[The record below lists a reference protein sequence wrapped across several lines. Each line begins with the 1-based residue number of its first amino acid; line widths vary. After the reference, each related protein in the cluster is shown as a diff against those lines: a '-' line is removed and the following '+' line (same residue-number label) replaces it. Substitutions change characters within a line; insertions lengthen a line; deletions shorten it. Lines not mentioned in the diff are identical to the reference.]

1 MKILDLYFRIPILLD
16 YSVSITICALAYKLR
31 SVNFLPLPKTEQIYS
46 MSSDLTTIG
55 LTLAGFI
62 LTFLTVL
69 ITFKA
74 DNKVRADN
82 YDPDAPVFELFFGSH
97 LYFLTI
103 GHLKNATKSLV
114 VITVIGYIVTL
125 VASEASIG
133 YLYYYN
139 IIGITIITLTLWRCL
154 LIVSNILKMQR

>member
-1 MKILDLYFRIPILLD
+1 MKILNYYFRAPVLIDYLL
-16 YSVSITICALAYKLR
+16 ALGLCFGAYKLCK
-31 SVNFLPLPKTEQIYS
+31 NHIITLPAAEQIYS

-74 DNKVRADN
+74 DNRVTPDN
-82 YDPDAPVFELFFGSH
+82 YNSDSPAFELFFGSH
-97 LYFLTI
+97 LYFQTI
-103 GHLKNATKSLV
+103 EHLKNATKSL
-114 VITVIGYIVTL
+114 IFLTVLGYSLKLLI
-125 VASEASIG
+125 AQSSIS

-139 IIGITIITLTLWRCL
+139 IMGPAVIALTLWRSL
-154 LIVSNILKMQR
+154 LILTKILKLQR